1 MEPKI
6 VLAMIVIA
14 LCILI
19 HPIKHH
25 KIDPH
30 FKPLMRVSDIKK
42 SLFDIP
48 VKDDKKV
55 AVIQSQ
61 GSGDVSLKISRGGNQ
76 FEYHIPYEDY
86 QILIRM
92 VEAEATGGNLE
103 QKKNVAQCI
112 INRLKEPGNYPCT
125 LKDIIFMHRGKV
137 WQFSPLSDK
146 RYYKVEITKE
156 TIQAVNEVLE
166 NPHVHNATYFKTYN
180 CDSSFFRNHLKF
192 LFEDGIHKYYIEK

>member
-25 KIDPH
+25 KIDLH
-30 FKPLMRVSDIKK
+30 FKPLKSIADIKK
-42 SLFDIP
+42 SFFDIP
-48 VKDDKKV
+48 IKDDKKV
-55 AVIQSQ
+55 AVIQPQ
-61 GSGDVSLKISRGGNQ
+61 RSGGVSLKINRGGNQ
-76 FEYHIPYEDY
+76 FEYHIPSEDY

-125 LKDIIFMHRGKV
+125 LHDIIFMHRGKV

-146 RYYKVEITKE
+146 RYYKVQITKE
-156 TIQAVNEVLE
+156 TIQAVNEVLG
-166 NPHVHNATYFKTYN
+166 NPHVHNATYFKTYD
-180 CDSSFFRNHLKF
+180 CESSFFRNNLELQF
-192 LFEDGIHKYYIEK
+192 SDGIHEYYKEK